1 MLRAM
6 IRRSLLLLAL
16 SACCSSKSPKTST
29 VVSDDRP
36 ERFEDLAFL
45 VANHIYKSDPA
56 KAVSLG
62 LHKYDGLL
70 PDLTPAALEDRRAQL
85 DRDREALLKLDAKQ
99 LTPLQLDERDVLLAE
114 VRVRLF
120 ELVEQDVYR
129 TNPMSFTWAL
139 NLDEYILR
147 DYAPPYQRAQAVIA
161 LCTALPA
168 YFAQARTNLVL
179 PMPLPWIKTAL
190 LQTRGMAEFADKD
203 VRQAFSVI
211 TIPLANQAQIDP
223 ALDTCKAALTEHV
236 AWLEKQE
243 PHGTQNFRL
252 GTAKFL
258 KMLSDTQ
265 GVDIDLARL
274 QTIADEDLRRNLAAM
289 DEAAKAID
297 PTKSTKEVVE
307 LAGAD
312 RPSPADVLAVATTQT
327 KDMRRFLLDNK
338 VVSIPGTE
346 DAIVKESPPFQ
357 RWNSAFMNA
366 PGVFETAALPSFYYI
381 SPPDPKWPMAEQL
394 AYVPPRND
402 LLFTTIH
409 EVYPGHYLHRL
420 HIQNNPSKILKA
432 FCTYSMSEGWAHY
445 TEEMMFDLGAGGK
458 TPQARIGMLKEALL
472 RNARFVATLG
482 LHTGTMTV
490 DEATKLFAD
499 KGFVD
504 AGNARQ
510 QAARGTFD
518 PMYLAYTLGKLMIR
532 KLHGEWMAKHPGAS
546 LGEFHDQFL
555 SHGCAPIPVIR
566 RAMLGETSPAL

>member
-6 IRRSLLLLAL
+6 IRWSLLVLAL
-16 SACCSSKSPKTST
+16 SACCPPKTPKTST
-29 VVSDDRP
+29 AVSDDRP

-45 VANHIYKSDPA
+45 VAGHIYKSDPA
-56 KAVSLG
+56 TAVSLG
-62 LHKYDGLL
+62 LHKFDGVL
-70 PDLTPAALEDRRAQL
+70 PDLTPAALEDQRAQL
-85 DRDREALLKLDAKQ
+85 ERDRDALLELDATQ
-99 LTPLQLDERDVLLAE
+99 LTPLQLDERDVLLSE
-114 VRVRLF
+114 LRGRLF
-120 ELVEQDVYR
+120 RLVEQDVYR
-129 TNPMSFTWAL
+129 TNPMSYSGPI
-139 NLDEYILR
+139 NLDDYILR
-147 DYAPPYQRAQAVIA
+147 DYAPAAQRAQAVVD

-168 YFAQARTNLVL
+168 YLAQARTNLVL
-179 PMPLPWIKTAL
+179 PLPQPWIKTAL
-190 LQTRGMAEFADKD
+190 LQTRGMVEFADQD
-203 VRQAFSVI
+203 VRQALPGHAKI
-211 TIPLANQAQIDP
+211 GP
-223 ALDTCKAALTEHV
+223 ALDTCKAALIEHA

-243 PHGTQNFRL
+243 PHGTQSFRL

-265 GVDIDLARL
+265 GVDTDVAHL
-274 QTIADEDLRRNLAAM
+274 QAMADEDLRRNLAAM

-307 LAGAD
+307 LVGAD
-312 RPSPADVLAVATTQT
+312 RPSPGDVLAVATAQT
-327 KDMRRFLLDNK
+327 KEMRQFLVDHK

-346 DAIVKESPPFQ
+346 DAILKESPPFQ
-357 RWNSAFMNA
+357 RWNSAFLNA
-366 PGVFETAALPSFYYI
+366 PGVFEAAALPTFYYI
-381 SPPDPKWPMAEQL
+381 SPPDPKWPAAEQL
-394 AYVPPRND
+394 AYIPPRND

-420 HIQNNPSKILKA
+420 HIQKNPSKILKS
-432 FCTYSMSEGWAHY
+432 FCTYSMNEGWAHY

-472 RNARFVATLG
+472 RNVRFVATLG

-490 DEATKLFAD
+490 DEATKLFAE

-532 KLHGEWMAKHPGAS
+532 KLHGEWMAKHPNAT
-546 LGEFHDQFL
+546 LGEFHDEFL
-555 SHGCAPIPVIR
+555 AHGCAPIPVIR
-566 RAMLGETSPAL
+566 RAMLGETTPPI